1 MVLADDNIEESVPL
15 VLEEQID
22 LFFFLVS
29 DASVSNGVQSQ
40 LFEVGDVEVPR
51 KIDVEVIESY
61 TFISHEAGVI

>member
-51 KIDVEVIESY
+51 KVDVEVIESY